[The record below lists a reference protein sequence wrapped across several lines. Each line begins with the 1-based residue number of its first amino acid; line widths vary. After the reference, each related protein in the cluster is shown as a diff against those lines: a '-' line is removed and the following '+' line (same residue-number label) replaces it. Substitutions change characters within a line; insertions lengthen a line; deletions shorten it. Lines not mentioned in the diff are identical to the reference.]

1 MATALKIS
9 GDKRVHQVSLI
20 KKANEMIPYLKQH
33 ANETENNRRMLE
45 ETHERFL
52 DAGFYSA
59 LQPARYGGLELDFG
73 AHTLFSREL
82 GKGCA
87 SSAWVAAILAC
98 HGWMGGMM
106 PDECQAEIWEHDPQT
121 CVATSFLAAGT
132 KVERRGEEFLISGR
146 WRFSSG
152 VDFCKWALLIL
163 PVPQPEG
170 KGPPDVYFVMVD
182 LADCLVEDTWQSNGL
197 KGSGSNDIVVD
208 NVLIPKHRMLDARL
222 TKGCGTPGSEAAG
235 GGYLYGLPLFAI
247 SPFNLIGPAMGAA
260 RGALEDMIA
269 DMKSRQSV
277 TGADL
282 TKVSTVHERIARAAA
297 LLDAADAVIERQL
310 EGIVSKG
317 RAGEEYS
324 IEERVRYRIN
334 LGHSAKMCCDAVDTL
349 LPLSGGRG
357 LETTHPMQRAWR
369 DVHAIAQHFGL
380 VWDIQSSFFG
390 SVALGHGCPDPK
402 I

>member
-1 MATALKIS
+1 MTTAKQNDEAAAQEAALILKAAAL
-9 GDKRVHQVSLI
+9 V
-20 KKANEMIPYLKQH
+20 PFLKER
-33 ANETENNRRMLE
+33 ANETEKNRRLLD
-45 ETHERFL
+45 ETHEKFME
-52 DAGFYSA
+52 AGFYRA
-59 LQPARYGGLELDFG
+59 LQPKRYGGMELDFG
-73 AHTLFSREL
+73 SHTLFAREL

-87 SSAWVAAILAC
+87 SSAWVAVILAC

-106 PDECQAEIWEHDPQT
+106 PDECQAEIWADDPT
-121 CVATSFLAAGT
+121 TAVATSFLAAGT
-132 KVERRGEEFLISGR
+132 KAERKGDELLVSGR

-163 PVPQPEG
+163 PEPQEG
-170 KGPPDVYFVMVD
+170 GNGPPDVYFVMVD
-182 LADCLVEDTWQSNGL
+182 LADCTVEDTWHSNGL
-197 KGSGSNDIVVD
+197 TGSGSNDILVE
-208 NVLIPKHRMLDARL
+208 NVLVPKHRILDAKQ
-222 TKGCGTPGSEAAG
+222 TKGSDTPGSIAAG
-235 GGYLYGLPLFAI
+235 GGYLYRLPMFAI

-260 RGALEDMIA
+260 RGALDDMIA
-269 DMKSRQSV
+269 GMTSRQSV

-282 TKVSTVHERIARAAA
+282 TKVATVHERIARAAA
-297 LLDAADAVIERQL
+297 LVDAADAVIERQRDA
-310 EGIVSKG
+310 VVAKG

-334 LGHSAKMCCDAVDTL
+334 LGHAAKMCCDAVDTL

-380 VWDIQSSFFG
+380 VWDIQSGMYG
-390 SVALGHGCPDPK
+390 SVALGHGCPDAK